1 MDNLTLPDAITN
13 LRKDSNSASMR
24 SPSPLKPGD
33 KVAIVATARKISR
46 SETEPAEKIFENWG
60 YTIAKGLH
68 LYDEDRQFA
77 GTDNERWTD
86 LQLALDDPSVKAIL
100 FARGGYGTVRIVDKL
115 DFSKYMKNP
124 KWLIGFSDV
133 TALLSHIEHHCKVET
148 IHGPMA
154 VTLPLCSQ
162 AVLDRI
168 HDILSA
174 RTVTYHADAH
184 ILNKRG
190 SVKGELVGGN
200 LSVIYSLSGTPSE
213 IHSRGKIL
221 FLEDLDEYLYHIDRM
236 MMNLKRSGKLDGLK
250 GLIVGGMTDMNDNK
264 VPFGMT
270 AEEIIYDA
278 VKEYDYPVCFG
289 FPSGHI
295 NDNNPL
301 VIGRKVALQVS
312 EQVTLQF

>member
-1 MDNLTLPDAITN
+1 
-13 LRKDSNSASMR
+13 MR

-46 SETEPAEKIFENWG
+46 SETEPAEKILEKWG
-60 YTIAKGLH
+60 YTVSKGLH

-100 FARGGYGTVRIVDKL
+100 FARGGYGTVRIIDRL
-115 DFSKYMKNP
+115 DFKNFIKNP
-124 KWLIGFSDV
+124 KWLIGFSDL
-133 TALLSHIEHHCKVET
+133 TALFTHIEHHCKVET
-148 IHGPMA
+148 LHAPMA
-154 VTLPLCSQ
+154 VTLPLCSSS
-162 AVLDRI
+162 VLDKI
-168 HDILSA
+168 NDIL
-174 RTVTYHADAH
+174 TGQHVTYRTEAH
-184 ILNKRG
+184 ILNRRG
-190 SVKGELVGGN
+190 STKGELVGGN

-213 IHSRGKIL
+213 IHTRGKIL

-250 GLIVGGMTDMNDNK
+250 GLVVGGMTDMNDNK
-264 VPFGMT
+264 VPFGMS
-270 AEEIIYDA
+270 AEEIILDA

-295 NDNNPL
+295 DDNYPL
-301 VIGRKVALQVS
+301 VLGKKVALNVS
-312 EQVTLQF
+312 EKVTLQF